1 MFGEKKKRAA
11 LDEKNTLQ
19 SVQHGGGIIP
29 LRACV
34 HAVAQAG
41 VTRIER
47 DEGILLNRCRLWIE
61 L

>member
-1 MFGEKKKRAA
+1 MSQRYVWREKKGAA

-19 SVQHGGGIIP
+19 SVRHGGGIIP

-47 DEGILLNRCRLWIE
+47 DEGIPLNRCRL
-61 L
+61 

>member
-1 MFGEKKKRAA
+1 MFGEKKKAA

-47 DEGILLNRCRLWIE
+47 DEGIALNRCRLWIQ